1 MSRVFEVARREF
13 VSTALT
19 KGFIIG
25 ALVLPALIVP
35 VIFLIGFLMSRAEP
49 PAEQGR
55 IAVID
60 PTGRVVETFAERI
73 RPEAIAERRAEDA
86 QEVVEQ
92 TQKIVGEAAAAQAE
106 QAAAQATQSAIASV
120 PKLAVEEIAAG
131 DDLEAAIEAQQE
143 RLRLPAEREDAE
155 RLIALVIL
163 DPNAVEP
170 SGEVEE
176 GEARFGAYE
185 IFIRPKLDA
194 RTTGEIRRSL
204 SWAIVEERFE
214 AAQMDRGAIAELSQ
228 VSAPDTQEVTE
239 TGTRDAAIGLNMLLP
254 FAIMF
259 LLFMGV
265 MTGGQYLLTTTVEE
279 KGSRVVEV
287 LLSAVSPMQLMFGK
301 ILGQM
306 FVGLS
311 LLLVYNSLGIVALIV
326 FNQLDLIS
334 AGTIGWMLVFFLLAY
349 VMFASFMAA
358 IGAAVNELRE
368 AQSLMS
374 PVIMTLIVGFYLC
387 FPVSQD
393 PDAGYAVALS
403 FIPPVSPLVM
413 LTRVASTSPPP
424 VWQPALAVVINAVA
438 AYASVWFAAKVFR
451 VGLLMFGKPPTLGTL
466 IKWVRM
472 A

>member
-19 KGFIIG
+19 KGFIVG
-25 ALVLPALIVP
+25 ALLLPALLVP

-73 RPEAIAERRAEDA
+73 RPEAIAERRAADA
-86 QEVVEQ
+86 QAVVEQ
-92 TQKIVGEAAAAQAE
+92 TQRIVGDAAAAQAE
-106 QAAAQATQSAIASV
+106 RATEQAAQSAIASV
-120 PKLAVEEIAAG
+120 PKLAVEEIDAG
-131 DDLEAAIEAQQE
+131 GDLEAAIAAQQE
-143 RLRLPAEREDAE
+143 RLRAPAERLDAE
-155 RLIALVIL
+155 RLIALVIV
-163 DPNAVEP
+163 DPNAVEA
-170 SGEVEE
+170 SAEAGE
-176 GEARFGAYE
+176 GEPRFGAYRV
-185 IFIRPKLDA
+185 FIRPKLDA

-204 SWAIVEERFE
+204 SWAIVEERF
-214 AAQMDRGAIAELSQ
+214 AAADVDRAAIAELSA
-228 VSAPDTQEVTE
+228 VNAPDTQEVTE
-239 TGTRDAAIGLNMLLP
+239 TGTRDAAIGLNMLMP

-374 PVIMTLIVGFYLC
+374 PVILTLIVGFYLC

-403 FIPPVSPLVM
+403 FIPPVSPLIM

-424 VWQPALAVVINAVA
+424 VWQPMVAVVINAVA